1 MQRRSNA
8 RVFARRCTYVVRK
21 GDSVDQII
29 DFLTSKSLAEMAAD
43 PRVLFGTAVIFVL
56 AVLFRWKYVLIFLF
70 AIGAT
75 MTVLRYTGGGGSSEL
90 VVDRSMLLFIG
101 GTIVI
106 AIVLIYFLFI
116 RD

>member
-1 MQRRSNA
+1 M
-8 RVFARRCTYVVRK
+8 
-21 GDSVDQII
+21 DQILE
-29 DFLTSKSLAEMAAD
+29 FLTSKTLAEMAAD
-43 PRVLFGTAVIFVL
+43 PRVLFGTVVLFVL
-56 AVLFRWKYVLIFLF
+56 AVLFRWKYVLLFLF

-75 MTVLRYTGGGGSSEL
+75 MTVLRYTGGGGTSEM

-106 AIVLIYFLFI
+106 AIVLIYFVFI

>member
-1 MQRRSNA
+1 M
-8 RVFARRCTYVVRK
+8 
-21 GDSVDQII
+21 DQII
-29 DFLTSKSLAEMAAD
+29 DFLTNKNLVEMAAD
-43 PRVLFGTAVIFVL
+43 PRVLFGTAVVFVL
-56 AVLFRWKYVLIFLF
+56 AILFRWKYVLLFLF

-75 MTVLRYTGGGGSSEL
+75 MTVLRYTGGGGTSDTI
-90 VVDRSMLLFIG
+90 VDQNMMLFIG

>member
-1 MQRRSNA
+1 M
-8 RVFARRCTYVVRK
+8 
-21 GDSVDQII
+21 DQII

-43 PRVLFGTAVIFVL
+43 PRILFGTAVLFVL
-56 AVLFRWKYVLIFLF
+56 AILFRWKYVLLFLF

-75 MTVLRYTGGGGSSEL
+75 MTVLRYTGGEGTSDI
-90 VVDRSMLLFIG
+90 VVDRSMVLFIG

-106 AIVLIYFLFI
+106 AIVLIYFIFI

>member
-1 MQRRSNA
+1 M
-8 RVFARRCTYVVRK
+8 
-21 GDSVDQII
+21 GDPVDPII
-29 DFLTSKSLAEMAAD
+29 DFLTSKSLVEMASD
-43 PRVLFGTAVIFVL
+43 PRVLFGTAVVFVL
-56 AVLFRWKYVLIFLF
+56 AVLFRWKYVLLFLF

-75 MTVLRYTGGGGSSEL
+75 MTVLKYTGGGEGTSEI
-90 VVDRSMLLFIG
+90 VVDRGMILFIG

>member
-1 MQRRSNA
+1 M
-8 RVFARRCTYVVRK
+8 
-21 GDSVDQII
+21 DQII
-29 DFLTSKSLAEMAAD
+29 EFFTSKSIAQMAAD
-43 PRVLFGTAVIFVL
+43 PRVLFVVAAVFVL
-56 AVLFRWKYVLIFLF
+56 AILFRWKYVLLFLF

-75 MTVLRYTGGGGSSEL
+75 MTVLRFTGGEGSSDI
-90 VVDRSMLLFIG
+90 VVDRSMMLFIG

>member
-1 MQRRSNA
+1 
-8 RVFARRCTYVVRK
+8 
-21 GDSVDQII
+21 VDQII
-29 DFLTSKSLAEMAAD
+29 DFLTSKTLAEMAAD
-43 PRVLFGTAVIFVL
+43 PRVLFGTAVIFVF
-56 AVLFRWKYVLIFLF
+56 AVLFRWKYVLLFMF

-75 MTVLRYTGGGGSSEL
+75 MAVLRYTGGGGSSDM
-90 VVDRSMLLFIG
+90 VVDRSMMLFVG

>member
-1 MQRRSNA
+1 M
-8 RVFARRCTYVVRK
+8 
-21 GDSVDQII
+21 DQIL
-29 DFLTSKSLAEMAAD
+29 DFFTSKNVAEMAAD
-43 PRVLFGTAVIFVL
+43 PRVLFGTAVVFVL
-56 AVLFRWKYVLIFLF
+56 AVLFRWKYVLLFLF

-75 MTVLRYTGGGGSSEL
+75 MTVLRYTGGGGVSETI
-90 VVDRSMLLFIG
+90 VDRNMILFIG

>member
-1 MQRRSNA
+1 M
-8 RVFARRCTYVVRK
+8 
-21 GDSVDQII
+21 DQII
-29 DFLTSKSLAEMAAD
+29 EFLTSKSLAEMAAD
-43 PRVLFGTAVIFVL
+43 PRVLFAAAVIFVL
-56 AVLFRWKYVLIFLF
+56 AVLFRWKYVLLFLF

-75 MTVLRYTGGGGSSEL
+75 MTVLRYTGGGGTSETI
-90 VVDRSMLLFIG
+90 VDRNMLLFIG

>member
-1 MQRRSNA
+1 M
-8 RVFARRCTYVVRK
+8 
-21 GDSVDQII
+21 DQII
-29 DFLTSKSLAEMAAD
+29 EFLTSKSLAEMAAD
-43 PRVLFGTAVIFVL
+43 PRVLFATGVVFVL
-56 AVLFRWKYVLIFLF
+56 AVLFRWKYVLLFLF

-75 MTVLRYTGGGGSSEL
+75 MTVLRYTGGEGTSENI
-90 VVDRSMLLFIG
+90 VDRSMMMFIG

>member
-1 MQRRSNA
+1 M
-8 RVFARRCTYVVRK
+8 
-21 GDSVDQII
+21 DQIL
-29 DFLTSKSLAEMAAD
+29 DFFTSKSVAEMAAD

-56 AVLFRWKYVLIFLF
+56 AVLFRWKYVLLFLF

-75 MTVLRYTGGGGSSEL
+75 MIVLRYTGGGGASENI
-90 VVDRSMLLFIG
+90 VDRNMILFIG

-106 AIVLIYFLFI
+106 AIVLIYFVFI